1 MSTSKKLKAAAVSA
15 GSGLE
20 ARVVASDHAALKL
33 WLRLLSSTREI
44 EGEIRKRLREQHGVS
59 LARFDYLAQLHR
71 RPEGLRMRELSKA
84 LMVTGGNVT
93 GLTDELEREGLV
105 TRLADAADRRVWVVR
120 LTPEGQRS
128 FEAMA
133 AEHEGWIVELF
144 AGLSAPELRQ
154 MYGLLGT
161 LRQHLQDNE
170 SIE

>member
-1 MSTSKKLKAAAVSA
+1 
-15 GSGLE
+15 
-20 ARVVASDHAALKL
+20 
-33 WLRLLSSTREI
+33 
-44 EGEIRKRLREQHGVS
+44 
-59 LARFDYLAQLHR
+59 
-71 RPEGLRMRELSKA
+71 MRELSKA

-161 LRQHLQDNE
+161 LRQHLQDND